1 MGAGAGLRGSVMA
14 WMGEGRHRLLVGKGL
29 GDNGAELEKGGSSL
43 ELSRSCALRAEW
55 LALPTAGV
63 L

>member
-1 MGAGAGLRGSVMA
+1 MGAGVGLRGSVMG
-14 WMGEGRHRLLVGKGL
+14 WMGEGRQRLLVGKGL
-29 GDNGAELEKGGSSL
+29 GDNGAELEKGGDSP

-55 LALPTAGV
+55 LALPVAGI